1 MLRIFSIIA
10 VAALLVLL
18 PAMVD
23 AGMQNALTKMLI
35 AALFATAFNLLAGQA
50 GLLSFGHA
58 AFFGAGAI
66 VTLHLMSAIE
76 RHAIM
81 LPTPLLPLAGG
92 LTGLLAG
99 AVIGF
104 FATKRSG
111 VYFALVTVAISEL
124 VHSLAPH
131 WESLFGGEA
140 GLSSMR
146 MPWAGISFGEPI
158 QVYYL
163 TLVWTV
169 LSVAALWAYTRTPF
183 GRLTLALRENEQRV
197 RFLGY
202 DTHKAKLIAFA
213 ISAAFTGIAG
223 SLLALSN
230 ESANYTL
237 FAGTISAQVVLH
249 AFIGGV
255 TMFLGPMIGA
265 ALLTLFGFIVS
276 DLTRSWLLYQG
287 LLFMIVML
295 YAPTG
300 IAGIVAWHF
309 NRRAELPWR
318 RLLPLY
324 VTGITGGVLVAM
336 GLIFFVESVHHLTSL
351 AYQAARRAAGMGFP
365 PYPLVG
371 RNWDPAAIST
381 WLPALLLCVTGG
393 TLFAVVQRRVG
404 RMLADA
410 EEEKEVEAA
419 PAKSARSGAPP
430 TRGANGSPTIFPAR
444 IAEER
449 KH

>member
-76 RHAIM
+76 RHAIT

-92 LTGLLAG
+92 LIGLLAG
-99 AVIGF
+99 AVVGF

-158 QVYYL
+158 EVYYL

-202 DTHKAKLIAFA
+202 DTHKTKLIAFA

-223 SLLALSN
+223 SLLALAN

-265 ALLTLFGFIVS
+265 AVLTLFGFIVS

-324 VTGITGGVLVAM
+324 LAGITGGVLVAL

-351 AYQAARRAAGMGFP
+351 AYQAARRAAGMRFP
-365 PYPLVG
+365 PYPLFG
-371 RNWDPAAIST
+371 RSWDPAVIST
-381 WLPALLLCVTGG
+381 WLPALLLCVSGG
-393 TLFAVVQRRVG
+393 TVVAVVRRRVG
-404 RMLADA
+404 RILADT
-410 EEEKEVEAA
+410 EGEVEAA
-419 PAKSARSGAPP
+419 PAERVRPSAPP
-430 TRGANGSPTIFPAR
+430 VRGANGSPTIFPVR
-444 IAEER
+444 TAEER